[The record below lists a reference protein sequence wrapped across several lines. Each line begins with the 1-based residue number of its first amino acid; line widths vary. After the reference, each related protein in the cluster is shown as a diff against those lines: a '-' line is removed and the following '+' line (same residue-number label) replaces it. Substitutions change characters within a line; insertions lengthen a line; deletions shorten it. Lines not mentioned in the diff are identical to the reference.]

1 MYSIDVLS
9 AAGGPIWLAI
19 VITIAAIVAFSG
31 IVIRVMRMKK
41 AEIEAMSR
49 LALDDT
55 PLAGDSHGAQHG
67 KI

>member
-1 MYSIDVLS
+1 MIADVLS

-19 VITIAAIVAFSG
+19 AITIAAIVTFSG

-41 AEIEAMSR
+41 AEIDVLSR

-55 PLAGDSHGAQHG
+55 PSDGDSQGAQHG